1 MVRRPISLA
10 GQEEEGAMGNSGST
24 APAPLGKTHVPD
36 LEWKVHDFSALLET
50 KATSALSAP
59 FHCSGYNWCLQV
71 TPKHKQDAQ
80 VTPKHKQDDKGNPYV
95 ALSLMVSQ
103 GCLEPGHTVHAEFE
117 LSIFNHSKGMYYGY
131 KASYN
136 YAFQNG
142 YSNKECLISLQDLLK
157 SSAFLVDYSCVFGVE
172 ILKIDVSS
180 PEKKA
185 VVVQKKAT
193 TVQNLFIQKKGFIK
207 GTYTWTINN
216 FQELDSQNFVRSPT
230 FEVGGHKWY
239 SPVTS
244 CIISYIYT
252 MHVLSDI
259 IAYTHYRWPSLCAR
273 QDSNFDAAKSCS
285 ELMGVPAYTQAQTR
299 LSDFITNHILQIHF
313 PGYPIVFEVSL
324 PILANRYIGMYPR
337 GERHRTDCLALGLYR
352 ESADELSRKVMAD
365 LLVCTHPEGWGWIAF
380 LPLKE
385 LQDMS
390 RGYLIESKCVL
401 KADFTIFGSSNDG

>member
-1 MVRRPISLA
+1 
-10 GQEEEGAMGNSGST
+10 MGNSGST

-50 KATSALSAP
+50 KATSVLSAP

-95 ALSLMVSQ
+95 ALSLMMSQ
-103 GCLEPGHTVHAEFE
+103 GCLEPGHTVHADFE

-131 KASYN
+131 KASHN

-142 YSNKECLISLQDLLK
+142 YSNKECLISLQELLK
-157 SSAFLVDYSCVFGVE
+157 SSAFLVDDSCVFGVE

-216 FQELDSQNFVRSPT
+216 FQELDSQNFVRSPK
-230 FEVGGHKWY
+230 FEVGGHKW
-239 SPVTS
+239 
-244 CIISYIYT
+244 
-252 MHVLSDI
+252 
-259 IAYTHYRWPSLCAR
+259 
-273 QDSNFDAAKSCS
+273 
-285 ELMGVPAYTQAQTR
+285 
-299 LSDFITNHILQIHF
+299 
-313 PGYPIVFEVSL
+313 
-324 PILANRYIGMYPR
+324 YIGMYPR
-337 GERHRTDCLALGLYR
+337 GERRRTDCLALGLYR
-352 ESADELSRKVMAD
+352 ESADELSRKVVQITLSILD
-365 LLVCTHPEGWGWIAF
+365 QKNGKYLTRTTNLLVCTHPEGWGWIAF

-385 LQDMS
+385 LQDKS
-390 RGYLIESKCVL
+390 RGYLIESKYVL